1 MKRPPKSSLPKRQHL
16 YEVTL
21 PTYHL
26 WAEDEEHAL
35 EQYLNILGLQTGAL
49 SLNMIDAIIEEVE

>member
-1 MKRPPKSSLPKRQHL
+1 
-16 YEVTL
+16 VTL
-21 PTYHL
+21 PTYRL